1 MIQYW
6 PRSTVASQGGTC
18 GFWAGSSEYQTGTVF
33 FMQSI
38 HHFYAFKHH
47 RFCWL
52 SWLQAKKTWTS
63 VLPLLEVAPSPP
75 VNHVS
80 HPLNRLD
87 EVTPEDPVR
96 QCISAV
102 YLFSLFKDW
111 LLGLPQIH
119 YVADD
124 DLELLFFLHPL
135 PYGILFDLCGA
146 EIELKAPRMLGKHL
160 GELHLQNYLT
170 PHTQAIFCDYFN
182 LWLVKYAYVV
192 TMDTESPVARKHL
205 DCCPVSVV
213 RKYKSHYSGCRNP

>member
-87 EVTPEDPVR
+87 EVTPEDR
-96 QCISAV
+96 SWLIWFACELYWWSTIIISIFASCLV
-102 YLFSLFKDW
+102 ITATCFTVSHCAFAFIKYIIFMVTFILC
-111 LLGLPQIH
+111 LLWNTMKNI
-119 YVADD
+119 
-124 DLELLFFLHPL
+124 
-135 PYGILFDLCGA
+135 
-146 EIELKAPRMLGKHL
+146 
-160 GELHLQNYLT
+160 
-170 PHTQAIFCDYFN
+170 AII
-182 LWLVKYAYVV
+182 V
-192 TMDTESPVARKHL
+192 
-205 DCCPVSVV
+205 
-213 RKYKSHYSGCRNP
+213 